1 MNLVGQLLVKL
12 IMTLLVGK
20 DLCPKLSKL
29 VKLEMAFSLS
39 RQNWIGSPL
48 PRDDEALDGGQVF
61 FQTEAE
67 KFLFHFMLLSSEI

>member
-29 VKLEMAFSLS
+29 VELV
-39 RQNWIGSPL
+39 
-48 PRDDEALDGGQVF
+48 D
-61 FQTEAE
+61 
-67 KFLFHFMLLSSEI
+67 